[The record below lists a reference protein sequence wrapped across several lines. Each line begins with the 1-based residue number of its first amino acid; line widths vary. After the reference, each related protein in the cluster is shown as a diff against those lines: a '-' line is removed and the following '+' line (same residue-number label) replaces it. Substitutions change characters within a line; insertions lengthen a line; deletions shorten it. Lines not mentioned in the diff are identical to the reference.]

1 MPSLGTYYTNKFSAI
16 DTVNLK
22 AMHISEVQSLSKF
35 LECLRNCA
43 QEWDSRVDRSSK
55 CFVVFFLSFPWLHYL
70 FADFSNFSRCFS
82 LFQKNVCLV
91 AFGIQWKAMSRRNEV
106 IERKTCLVLHLGIS
120 GRRKKEEDIDEE
132 NLHGKI
138 LLLTVKIFARLE
150 RM

>member
-55 CFVVFFLSFPWLHYL
+55 CYVVFVLSLDCIISLLISPIFQ
-70 FADFSNFSRCFS
+70 DVS
-82 LFQKNVCLV
+82 LFSKRMF
-91 AFGIQWKAMSRRNEV
+91 AW
-106 IERKTCLVLHLGIS
+106 
-120 GRRKKEEDIDEE
+120 
-132 NLHGKI
+132 
-138 LLLTVKIFARLE
+138 LLLEFSEKLCQE
-150 RM
+150 GMK